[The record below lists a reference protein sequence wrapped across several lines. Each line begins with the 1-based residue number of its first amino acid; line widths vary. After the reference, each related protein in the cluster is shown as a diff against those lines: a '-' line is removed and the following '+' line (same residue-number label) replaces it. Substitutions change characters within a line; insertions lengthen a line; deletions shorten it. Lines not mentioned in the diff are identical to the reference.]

1 MLLQIPLPSFSPAQ
15 PEIFL
20 AISIFAMTLIG
31 LFSGRKAFQI
41 TYGMSLGVIVIALLL
56 TLKMA
61 WTLGFTSSARITFN
75 SLFICDIFSAYM
87 KIFLLCGVGLILTMT
102 RSSLIQSEL
111 ALFEYPILIL
121 TSTLGMML
129 MISANDL
136 LSLFIALELMSL
148 SLYILIAL
156 KRRDLQASEASLK
169 YFILGALATGIFL
182 YGASW
187 VYGYAG
193 TTHFEVLERFL
204 FAHHTEKMPF
214 LLIGLPL
221 IIAGIVFKI
230 SAAPFHMW
238 APDVYQGT
246 PTPVLAFLVTAP
258 KFAAFALLLRL
269 LTGPFSTLMTPHGS
283 NIFKVLAITSM
294 FIGAFATLTQQSIR
308 RFIAYSSIGQVG
320 FALIGTVLANELG
333 YRSTLLFLV
342 FYFIT
347 MIGFMGCLV
356 HLSRRG
362 YGLNTLSDLNGLGR
376 HHPVVSFCLGFFIF
390 SLAGIPPMP
399 GFLPKLWMI
408 QAAVQNG
415 QYVLSVIAVLYS
427 VIAAAYY
434 LLFIKAIFIDK
445 PAHEN
450 STMASLKTTGIES
463 LIVTYALIAILLGLM
478 LHPNPLV
485 MWTSYVV
492 SSLMFF

>member
-1 MLLQIPLPSFSPAQ
+1 MLLQVPFPSFTPAG

-20 AISIFAMTLIG
+20 AISILLLTLIG
-31 LFSGRKAFQI
+31 LFTGRHSFRA
-41 TYGMSLGVIVIALLL
+41 TYGASIGVIGIALLL
-56 TLKMA
+56 TVKMA
-61 WTLGFTSSARITFN
+61 FILGQTSTARITF
-75 SLFICDIFSAYM
+75 SGLFVSDIFSVYA
-87 KIFLLCGVGLILTMT
+87 KIFLLSGTGLILLMV
-102 RSSLIQSEL
+102 RSSLIQTEL
-111 ALFEYPILIL
+111 SFFEYPILIL

-136 LSLFIALELMSL
+136 LSVFVALELMSL

-156 KRRDLQASEASLK
+156 KRRSLQASEASLK

-187 VYGYAG
+187 VYGYTG
-193 TTHFEVLERFL
+193 TTDFEVLERFL
-204 FAHHTEKMPF
+204 RTHNLEAMPY
-214 LLIGLPL
+214 LLIGLTL
-221 IIAGIVFKI
+221 IIAGIAFKI

-246 PTPVLAFLVTAP
+246 PTPVLAFLVTVP
-258 KFAAFALLLRL
+258 KFTVFALLLRL
-269 LTGPFSTLMTPHGS
+269 LTGPFNTLMTYGS
-283 NIFKVLAITSM
+283 KVFALLAVTSM
-294 FIGAFATLTQQSIR
+294 FIGAFAALTQTSIR

-320 FALIGTVLANELG
+320 FGLVGILLANEQG
-333 YRSTLLFLV
+333 YRSTLLFIV
-342 FYFIT
+342 FYLIT

-362 YGLNTLSDLNGLGR
+362 YELNTLSDLNGLGR

-408 QAAVQNG
+408 QAAVQQE
-415 QYVLSVIAVLYS
+415 QYALSAIAVVYS

-434 LLFIKAIFIDK
+434 LLLVKAIFIDK
-445 PAHEN
+445 AAPTN
-450 STMASLKTTGIES
+450 STVASLKTSGS
-463 LIVTYALIAILLGLM
+463 ANLMVTYGLIILLLWLM
-478 LHPNPLV
+478 IYPNPL
-485 MWTSYVV
+485 MTWTSYV
-492 SSLMFF
+492 STSLIFS